1 MSKHHIWLDVCYLVP
16 LREGMHPTPGS
27 LAPSLSPVVF
37 LVSHDAL
44 SVTGNRKTCIRND
57 GVNQIS

>member
-1 MSKHHIWLDVCYLVP
+1 MSEHHIWLDVCYLVP
-16 LREGMHPTPGS
+16 RRGGMRPAPDS

-37 LVSHDAL
+37 LVSHDGL
-44 SVTGNRKTCIRND
+44 SVTGNGKTCIRND